1 LPLDSARRLPFVFK
15 NSFCRFIDMV
25 APVNQ
30 EPLSVSPGRLSLM
43 ARRSR
48 QSFDHSPMLV
58 FYELTRA
65 CDLVCLHCRACA
77 QPRRDPAELN
87 TVESKQMIDQLTQ
100 FPQPPM
106 LVMTGGDPFKRAD
119 LFELV
124 DYAVTQGLAVSIT
137 PSSTPLVTRDAI
149 ARLRD
154 AGISRMA
161 VSVDGADA
169 ETHDAHRGVIGS
181 FARCLEILQDCRE
194 LGVPTQI
201 NTTLMPKN
209 VHQIEAMG
217 DLFAQYDIAMWSAFF
232 LIPVGRAE
240 ASERL
245 TADECEDAFA
255 RLFAQSRK
263 QPYLVKTTEA
273 MHYRRYMMQHRRD
286 AGNTSSAAP
295 PPFATAGIN
304 DGKGVMFV
312 SHTGVVY
319 PAGFLPVMCGTF
331 PAQNVVDIYQ
341 NSNVFRALRDPDRLE
356 GKCGQCEFRQICGGS
371 RARAYAVTGNM
382 LAAEPDCSYLPRP
395 AQGAQKCDV
404 V

>member
-1 LPLDSARRLPFVFK
+1 
-15 NSFCRFIDMV
+15 
-25 APVNQ
+25 
-30 EPLSVSPGRLSLM
+30 M
-43 ARRSR
+43 ARRTR
-48 QSFDHSPMLV
+48 KSFDHSPMLV

-65 CDLVCLHCRACA
+65 CDLVCQHCRACA
-77 QPRRDPAELN
+77 QSLRDPAELR
-87 TVESKQMIDQLTQ
+87 TAESKRMIDQLTT

-106 LVMTGGDPFKRAD
+106 LVLTGGDPFKRAD

-124 DYAVTQGLAVSIT
+124 EYAVSRGLEVSIT
-137 PSSTPLVTRDAI
+137 PSSTPLVTREAI

-169 ETHDAHRGVIGS
+169 QTHDRHRGVAGS
-181 FARCLEILQDCRE
+181 FARCLEILQDAKD
-194 LGVPTQI
+194 LGVPTQV
-201 NTTLMPKN
+201 NTTIIPSN
-209 VHQIEAMG
+209 ANQIEEMG
-217 DLFAQYDIAMWSAFF
+217 DLFAKYGIAMWSAFF

-240 ASERL
+240 ASSRL
-245 TADECEDAFA
+245 NADECEEVFA
-255 RLFAQSRK
+255 RLFAQSQK

-273 MHYRRYMMQHRRD
+273 MHFRRYMIQHRRD
-286 AGNTSSAAP
+286 AVKDTGAAKVASP
-295 PPFATAGIN
+295 PPFITAGIN

-312 SHTGVVY
+312 SHTGVVH
-319 PAGFLPVMCGTF
+319 PAGFLPVVCGTF

-341 NSNVFRALRDPDRLE
+341 KSNVFRSLRDSERLE

-382 LAAEPDCSYLPRP
+382 FAAEPDCSYIPKP
-395 AQGAQKCDV
+395 AKGAQKCDV

>member
-1 LPLDSARRLPFVFK
+1 M
-15 NSFCRFIDMV
+15 I
-25 APVNQ
+25 APANR
-30 EPLSVSPGRLSLM
+30 ETFDRPGAGNPM
-43 ARRSR
+43 ARRTR
-48 QSFDHSPMLV
+48 QSLDQSPMLV
-58 FYELTRA
+58 FYEVTRA

-77 QPRRDPAELN
+77 QPRRDPAEL
-87 TVESKQMIDQLTQ
+87 TTAESKRMIDQLTG
-100 FPQPPM
+100 FPDPPM
-106 LVMTGGDPFKRAD
+106 LVFTGGDPFKRAD

-124 DYAVTQGLAVSIT
+124 NYAVKQGLAVSIT

-154 AGISRMA
+154 AGICRMA

-169 ETHDAHRGVIGS
+169 QTHDRHRGVEGS
-181 FARCLEILQDCRE
+181 FAKCLEMLQDAKE
-194 LGVPTQI
+194 LGVPTQV
-201 NTTLMPKN
+201 NTTLMPNN

-217 DLFAQYDIAMWSAFF
+217 DLFAKYEIAMWSAFF

-240 ASERL
+240 AAARL
-245 TADECEDAFA
+245 SGEQCEAVFA

-286 AGNTSSAAP
+286 AVAEPVVGVSDAMNGSSCPPRAAGP
-295 PPFATAGIN
+295 PPFITAGIN

-319 PAGFLPVMCGTF
+319 PAGFLPVLCGSF
-331 PAQNVVDIYQ
+331 PAQNVVNIYQ
-341 NSNVFRALRDPDRLE
+341 NSPVFRALRDPERLE

-382 LAAEPDCSYLPRP
+382 FAAEPDCSYIPRP

>member
-1 LPLDSARRLPFVFK
+1 MDMITSANRDTFGVPPAGANRLAAQGA
-15 NSFCRFIDMV
+15 S
-25 APVNQ
+25 AP
-30 EPLSVSPGRLSLM
+30 GGATAM
-43 ARRSR
+43 ARRTR
-48 QSFDHSPMLV
+48 KSFDHSPMLV

-77 QPRRDPAELN
+77 QPKRDPAELK
-87 TVESKQMIDQLTQ
+87 TAESKQMIDQLTR
-100 FPQPPM
+100 FPDPPM
-106 LVMTGGDPFKRAD
+106 LVLTGGDPFKRAD

-124 DYAVTQGLAVSIT
+124 EYAVDRGLAVSIT
-137 PSSTPLVTRDAI
+137 PSSTPLVTREAI

-154 AGISRMA
+154 AGISRIA

-169 ETHDAHRGVIGS
+169 ETHDRHRGVVGS
-181 FARCLEILQDCRE
+181 FARCLEILQDAKE
-194 LGVPTQI
+194 LGVPTQV
-201 NTTLMPKN
+201 NTTIMPNN

-217 DLFAQYDIAMWSAFF
+217 DLFAKYSIAMWSSFF

-240 ASERL
+240 ESSRL
-245 TADECEDAFA
+245 NADECEATFA

-273 MHYRRYMMQHRRD
+273 MHYRRYMIQHRRD
-286 AGNTSSAAP
+286 AVDAATVDEKAPAP
-295 PPFATAGIN
+295 PPFITAGIN

-319 PAGFLPVMCGTF
+319 PAGFLPVVCGTF

-341 NSNVFRALRDPDRLE
+341 KSSLFRALRDSERLE
-356 GKCGQCEFRQICGGS
+356 GKCGQCEFRQVCGGS
-371 RARAYAVTGNM
+371 RARAYAVTGNVF
-382 LAAEPDCSYLPRP
+382 AAEPDCSYIPKP
-395 AQGAQKCDV
+395 VQGAQKCDV